1 MLQRLGPRECLKNLS
16 RQECATHL
24 STPSAVT
31 VLRADV
37 GKVGGALLLNNLLGL
52 WYYGS

>member
-1 MLQRLGPRECLKNLS
+1 MFEKSFSPGMCHPP
-16 RQECATHL
+16 
-24 STPSAVT
+24 STYPSAVT

-52 WYYGS
+52 